1 MISKK
6 KFTQDS
12 VVNIIFHVI
21 AVLMIIGVLYPLWF
35 VIIASFSNPADV
47 ASGKVWFWPKQFDV
61 RGYQKL
67 FEQRQ
72 IWKSYLNTILYTI
85 VGTLVA
91 LFVNITAGYAMSRKD
106 LPGRKWIN
114 IFYIIPM
121 FVSGG
126 LIPIYLVVKQF
137 GLLDTFLDFGDVFL
151 WNSTAHY

>member
-6 KFTQDS
+6 RFSQDT

-21 AVLMIIGVLYPLWF
+21 AVLMIIAVLYPLWF
-35 VIIASFSNPADV
+35 VIIASFSSPADV
-47 ASGKVWFWPKQFDV
+47 ASGKVWIWPKTVDV

-67 FEQRQ
+67 FEQSQ

-85 VGTLVA
+85 VGTAVA
-91 LFVNITAGYAMSRKD
+91 LIVNITAGYAMSRKD

-126 LIPIYLVVKQF
+126 LIPTYLPCCQTVR
-137 GLLDTFLDFGDVFL
+137 TP
-151 WNSTAHY
+151 